1 MDINPQALV
10 RKLKEPFP
18 VAEHKERKLPGGGR
32 WFYIAWQTI
41 RDRLE
46 ELFPLDWTATYSDPV
61 VVGDYTV
68 IRCQLTILLSQ
79 GGITREGVG
88 NDKAYPELNQQGKA
102 KSIGTPPER
111 ARADA
116 FKNAAE
122 EFGVGAYLDDQ
133 KFVIRHMQTAGDS
146 RAYKFAKE
154 NDWLDHGLPAA
165 KEQEGTGEPTSTT
178 TGLEP
183 LPLEPTPMEAT
194 EFRPQPT
201 AVGTSSTKGT
211 HASAQL
217 DLSGEPLR
225 PSPAIETATSSPM
238 NPLGVLEQISI
249 ELKRVGWTNTQGRDH
264 LLKTYGKRS
273 RQQLTDAELW
283 DFLVYLR
290 SQSGSGGVPLNNPSL
305 RN

>member
-1 MDINPQALV
+1 MDINTPALV
-10 RKLKEPFP
+10 AKLKEPFP

-32 WFYIAWQTI
+32 WFYISWQTI

-46 ELFPLDWTATYSDPV
+46 ELFPLDWAATYSDPV

-102 KSIGTPPER
+102 KTIGTPPER

-122 EFGVGAYLDDQ
+122 EFGLGAYLDDQ
-133 KFVIRHMQTAGDS
+133 KLVIRYMQTAGDS

-154 NDWLDHGLPAA
+154 NDWLDHGLPAS
-165 KEQEGTGEPTSTT
+165 KDSGPSEPTSPT
-178 TGLEP
+178 TGLER
-183 LPLEPTPMEAT
+183 LSLEPSSLETG

-201 AVGTSSTKGT
+201 VAGTSSSKEIR
-211 HASAQL
+211 ARAQPAPSE
-217 DLSGEPLR
+217 DLTR
-225 PSPAIETATSSPM
+225 APSTEATSSPI
-238 NPLGVLEQISI
+238 NPLEVLEQTSV
-249 ELKRVGWTNTQGRDH
+249 ELKRVGWTNIQGRDH

-273 RQQLTDAELW
+273 RQQLTESELW
-283 DFLVYLR
+283 DFLIYLR
-290 SQSGSGGVPLNNPSL
+290 SQNSSRGPLVNDPANG
-305 RN
+305 N

>member
-1 MDINPQALV
+1 MDINAPVLV
-10 RKLKEPFP
+10 AKLKEPFA

-32 WFYIAWQTI
+32 WFYISWQTI

-102 KSIGTPPER
+102 KTIGTPPER

-122 EFGVGAYLDDQ
+122 EFGLGAYLDDQ
-133 KFVIRHMQTAGDS
+133 KFVIRYMQTAGDS

-154 NDWLDHGLPAA
+154 NDWLDHGLPAS
-165 KEQEGTGEPTSTT
+165 KDSGPGEPTSPT
-178 TGLEP
+178 TGFERFSLEP
-183 LPLEPTPMEAT
+183 SLLETG
-194 EFRPQPT
+194 EFRPQPLVT
-201 AVGTSSTKGT
+201 GTSSTKEIR
-211 HASAQL
+211 ARAQSEL
-217 DLSGEPLR
+217 SEDLTRAPSTEAT
-225 PSPAIETATSSPM
+225 SPAI
-238 NPLGVLEQISI
+238 NPLEVLEQTSV
-249 ELKRVGWTNTQGRDH
+249 ELQRVGWTNVQGRDH
-264 LLKTYGKRS
+264 LLRTYGKRS
-273 RQQLTDAELW
+273 RQHLTESELW
-283 DFLVYLR
+283 DFLIYLR
-290 SQSGSGGVPLNNPSL
+290 SQDSSRDASVRTPSS
-305 RN
+305 RD